1 MGNGER
7 GGRCLFRLE
16 ESLDLECGEMGCVK
30 PPGGSENATISVVFL
45 ACRDGSCLREMC
57 VEGIVDLEWCIFGDE
72 GI

>member
-1 MGNGER
+1 VGNGER

-57 VEGIVDLEWCIFGDE
+57 VIWNGVFLGMRVFEGI
-72 GI
+72 